1 MYEDHLKILSVR
13 VRVLLCFSLLPF
25 PLFQMSYYPLFI
37 VALLFSRTSNCA
49 ANLQSLIT
57 RDSHLRVVWSYRLIC
72 FRSSS
77 FVFRFDITLS
87 SPLVYRYIEV
97 VNIPGRRWETYLCC
111 YGVWILQVGLAWVG
125 KKGVVTSVSTTAK
138 CAVTWGCCDAG
149 GEHANA
155 FVAQ

>member
-1 MYEDHLKILSVR
+1 
-13 VRVLLCFSLLPF
+13 
-25 PLFQMSYYPLFI
+25 
-37 VALLFSRTSNCA
+37 
-49 ANLQSLIT
+49 
-57 RDSHLRVVWSYRLIC
+57 
-72 FRSSS
+72 
-77 FVFRFDITLS
+77 VFRFDVTLS

-97 VNIPGRRWETYLCC
+97 VNTP
-111 YGVWILQVGLAWVG
+111 VWILQVGLAWVG